1 MEWAAFFQ
9 PSAGVSFDE
18 ALNESL
24 LMANSFVF
32 ADYPADGQLQL
43 AEDEMPIRFDAV
55 VITCYNSRMKLA
67 LRRIG
72 NSLGVIV
79 PKEALQNWGVGEGD
93 YLELGERGIHP
104 FLKTQLSHEVL
115 DELKRLLSLAV
126 VRRCTPREIRAQSLA
141 NLYRWKRQG
150 TWGPAYDEWTK
161 ILRRG
166 SDGEL
171 FAAMLGRD
179 DQSNRLRQSMPYVG
193 LLPKEEVKKINEEAG
208 A

>member
-1 MEWAAFFQ
+1 
-9 PSAGVSFDE
+9 
-18 ALNESL
+18 
-24 LMANSFVF
+24 
-32 ADYPADGQLQL
+32 
-43 AEDEMPIRFDAV
+43 
-55 VITCYNSRMKLA
+55 MKLE

-93 YLELGERGIHP
+93 CLELGERGIRP
-104 FLKTQLSHEVL
+104 FLKSHLSHEVL

-126 VRRCTPREIRAQSLA
+126 VRRCTPHEIRAQSLA
-141 NLYRWKRQG
+141 NLYRWRSQG
-150 TWGPAYDEWTK
+150 TWVSAYDEWTA
-161 ILRRG
+161 ILQRG

-193 LLPKEEVKKINEEAG
+193 LLPQEEVKRIYEEAG

>member
-1 MEWAAFFQ
+1 
-9 PSAGVSFDE
+9 
-18 ALNESL
+18 
-24 LMANSFVF
+24 
-32 ADYPADGQLQL
+32 
-43 AEDEMPIRFDAV
+43 
-55 VITCYNSRMKLA
+55 MKLE

-79 PKEALQNWGVGEGD
+79 PKRALQDWGVTEGD
-93 YLELGERGIHP
+93 YLQLGERGIRP
-104 FLKTQLSHEVL
+104 YLKSDSSHEVL

-126 VRRCTPREIRAQSLA
+126 VRRCTPQEIRARSLA
-141 NLYRWKRQG
+141 NLYRWKKQG
-150 TWGPAYDEWTK
+150 TWASAYDEWTD
-161 ILRRG
+161 ILQRG

-193 LLPKEEVKKINEEAG
+193 LLPQNEVKRIYEEAG

>member
-1 MEWAAFFQ
+1 
-9 PSAGVSFDE
+9 
-18 ALNESL
+18 
-24 LMANSFVF
+24 
-32 ADYPADGQLQL
+32 
-43 AEDEMPIRFDAV
+43 
-55 VITCYNSRMKLA
+55 MKLE

-79 PKEALQNWGVGEGD
+79 PKRTLQDWGVTEGD
-93 YLELGERGIHP
+93 YLQLGERGIRP
-104 FLKTQLSHEVL
+104 YLKSDSSHEVL

-126 VRRCTPREIRAQSLA
+126 VRRCTPQEIRAQSLA
-141 NLYRWKRQG
+141 NLYRWKKQG
-150 TWGPAYDEWTK
+150 TWASAYDEWTD
-161 ILRRG
+161 ILERG

-193 LLPKEEVKKINEEAG
+193 LLPQNEVKGIYEEAG

>member
-1 MEWAAFFQ
+1 
-9 PSAGVSFDE
+9 
-18 ALNESL
+18 
-24 LMANSFVF
+24 
-32 ADYPADGQLQL
+32 
-43 AEDEMPIRFDAV
+43 
-55 VITCYNSRMKLA
+55 MKLE

-79 PKEALQNWGVGEGD
+79 PKQTLQNWGVGEGD
-93 YLELGERGIHP
+93 HLELGERGIRP
-104 FLKTQLSHEVL
+104 LSKTGEPHGVL
-115 DELKRLLSLAV
+115 DERKRLLSVAV
-126 VRRCTPREIRAQSLA
+126 VRRCTSQEIRAQSLA

-150 TWGPAYDEWTK
+150 TWVSAYDEWTA
-161 ILRRG
+161 ILERG

-193 LLPKEEVKKINEEAG
+193 LLPQEEVKRIYEEAG

>member
-1 MEWAAFFQ
+1 
-9 PSAGVSFDE
+9 
-18 ALNESL
+18 
-24 LMANSFVF
+24 
-32 ADYPADGQLQL
+32 
-43 AEDEMPIRFDAV
+43 
-55 VITCYNSRMKLA
+55 MKLE

-79 PKEALQNWGVGEGD
+79 PKGALKNWGVGEGD
-93 YLELGERGIHP
+93 YLNLSERSIRP
-104 FLKTQLSHEVL
+104 LSKPQASHEVL

-126 VRRCTPREIRAQSLA
+126 VRRCTAQEIRAQSLA
-141 NLYRWKRQG
+141 NLYRWKKQG
-150 TWGPAYDEWTK
+150 TSVSAYDEWTE
-161 ILRRG
+161 ILQRG

-193 LLPKEEVKKINEEAG
+193 LLRQEEVKRIYEEAG